1 MWWFALVFFG
11 LCFFAWL
18 IWFWRRWA
26 TPWHR
31 ADELVEAI
39 ANDQPPKTFL
49 LTSNPPAHRLGLALE
64 KIWDRQH
71 KLVENAHEKELNFQ
85 AILGAMLDGLVVLDE
100 QRRIQMTNPAF
111 ARLVDRENISPGTP
125 LFETLRD
132 AGVEHAVTET
142 IRTGEPRREELRMTR
157 SAGDTIEIEVS
168 AVALRE
174 KTDRVR
180 GAVLLFRDIT
190 QLRRVEVVRRDFV
203 ANVSHELRTPL
214 SIFRGYLETLL
225 EDPEQP
231 PGELR
236 RIFEVMEKHSNRL
249 NLLVEDVLS
258 LAQLEEPKTRL
269 NFSEIYLPDFLA
281 AILRDW
287 QKRFDAKLLHPSLE
301 APDDLPVI
309 SADEH
314 RLQEVIYNLLDNAVK
329 YSQPEG
335 KIDLRAT
342 RNDGDCVRLAI
353 SDQGIGVPSR
363 DLPRIFERFYRA
375 DKARSR
381 ELGGTGLGL
390 SIVKHIVELHG
401 GRVEAQSELGQGTT
415 ISAILPI
422 RPRNGDSVTET

>member
-1 MWWFALVFFG
+1 MWWLIFLSIAAGLVAVFV
-11 LCFFAWL
+11 W
-18 IWFWRRWA
+18 IWRRWIE
-26 TPWHR
+26 PWKR
-31 ADELVEAI
+31 AEELVDAI
-39 ANDQPPKTFL
+39 TNDRDPAAFL
-49 LTSNPPAHRLGLALE
+49 LSANPSAQQLGLALE
-64 KIWDRQH
+64 KLWTRQRD
-71 KLVENAHEKELNFQ
+71 LIERVHESEFSVQ

-111 ARLVDRENISPGTP
+111 AHLLDREKIATGNP

-132 AGVEHAVTET
+132 TAVEHATAET
-142 IRTGEPRREELRMTR
+142 LRTGEPHRQALRVTR
-157 SAGDTIEIEVS
+157 ASGETTEIEVS

-174 KTDRVR
+174 RSNRIR

-190 QLRRVEVVRRDFV
+190 QLRRAEQVRRDFV

-214 SIFRGYLETLL
+214 SIFRGYLEALL
-225 EDPEQP
+225 EEPNQP
-231 PGELR
+231 PGELM

-258 LAQLEEPKTRL
+258 LAQLEDPGTRL
-269 NFSEIYLPDFLA
+269 NFTEIYLPDFLA

-287 QKRFDAKLLHPSLE
+287 QKRLDAKLLKSSLE

-335 KIDLRAT
+335 KIRLRAT
-342 RNDGDCVRLAI
+342 RAGDSVRLAI
-353 SDQGIGVPSR
+353 SDQGVGVPSR

-401 GRVEAQSELGQGTT
+401 GRVEAESELGQGTT

-422 RPRNGDSVTET
+422 RPL

>member
-1 MWWFALVFFG
+1 MWWLALVLLAAAFS
-11 LCFFAWL
+11 LVLLRMWV
-18 IWFWRRWA
+18 RWVR
-26 TPWHR
+26 PWHQ
-31 ADELVEAI
+31 AQELAEAI
-39 ANDQPPKTFL
+39 ANNRQPKGFL
-49 LTSNPPAHRLGLALE
+49 ITANPPAHVLGLALE

-71 KLVENAHEKELNFQ
+71 ELTKRAHEREFNFE
-85 AILGAMLDGLVVLDE
+85 AILGAMLDGLVVIDE
-100 QRRIQMTNPAF
+100 QRRIQMANPAF
-111 ARLVDRENISPGTP
+111 ARLVDRDGVAPGTF

-132 AGVEHAVTET
+132 ATVEHAVTET
-142 IRTGEPRREELRMTR
+142 IRTREPNRHILRMAKR
-157 SAGDTIEIEVS
+157 SAETAEVEVS
-168 AVALRE
+168 VMALHE
-174 KTDRVR
+174 KSNHVR

-190 QLRRVEVVRRDFV
+190 QLRRIEEVRRDFV

-225 EDPEQP
+225 EDPKQP

-269 NFSEIYLPDFLA
+269 TFTEIYLPDFLA
-281 AILRDW
+281 LILRDW
-287 QKRFDAKLLHPSLE
+287 QKRFDAKLLHSSLH

-309 SADEH
+309 CADEH

-342 RNDGDCVRLAI
+342 RNGDCVRLAI
-353 SDQGIGVPSR
+353 SDHGIGVPAR

-375 DKARSR
+375 DKARSG

-401 GRVEAQSELGQGTT
+401 GRVEAESALGQGTT

-422 RPRNGDSVTET
+422 QP

>member
-1 MWWFALVFFG
+1 MWWLPLALLLVAFALVLFRM
-11 LCFFAWL
+11 
-18 IWFWRRWA
+18 WRRWIA
-26 TPWHR
+26 PWHQVQK
-31 ADELVEAI
+31 LVETI
-39 ANDQPPKTFL
+39 ASDQQPTSFL
-49 LTSNPPAHRLGLALE
+49 LTANPPAHALGLALE
-64 KIWDRQH
+64 KISDRQRE
-71 KLVENAHEKELNFQ
+71 LTERAHEREFSFE
-85 AILGAMLDGLVVLDE
+85 AILGAMLDGLVVIDDN
-100 QRRIQMTNPAF
+100 RRIQMANAAF
-111 ARLVDRENISPGTP
+111 ARLVERDDIAPGTP

-132 AGVEHAVTET
+132 ATVEHAVTET
-142 IRTGEPRREELRMTR
+142 IRTGEPRQHTLRMTR
-157 SAGDTIEIEVS
+157 RSGDAIEVEVS
-168 AVALRE
+168 AVALH
-174 KTDRVR
+174 KKSNRVR
-180 GAVLLFRDIT
+180 GVVLLFRDIT
-190 QLRRVEVVRRDFV
+190 QLRRVEEVRRDFV

-225 EDPEQP
+225 EDPKQP
-231 PGELR
+231 PAELR

-269 NFSEIYLPDFLA
+269 TFTEIYLPDFLA
-281 AILRDW
+281 SILRDW
-287 QKRFDAKLLHPSLE
+287 QKRFDAKLLHSSLE
-301 APDDLPVI
+301 APEDLPVI

-342 RNDGDCVRLAI
+342 RTGDYVRLAI
-353 SDQGIGVPSR
+353 SDKGIGVPSR

-401 GRVEAQSELGQGTT
+401 GRVEAESALGFGTT

-422 RPRNGDSVTET
+422 QPRDGESVTET

>member
-1 MWWFALVFFG
+1 MWWFIVALAAAG
-11 LCFFAWL
+11 LAAIWL
-18 IWFWRRWA
+18 WVYRRWIA
-26 TPWHR
+26 PWSQAEQLVDAILNHR
-31 ADELVEAI
+31 A
-39 ANDQPPKTFL
+39 PGSFL
-49 LTSNPPAHRLGLALE
+49 LSANPSGQRLGLALE
-64 KIWDRQH
+64 KLWNRQR
-71 KLVENAHEKELNFQ
+71 ELIERMRESEFSVQ

-111 ARLVDRENISPGTP
+111 AGLLELEKIETGTP
-125 LFETLRD
+125 LLETLRD
-132 AGVEHAVTET
+132 ADVERAVTET
-142 IRTGEPRREELRMTR
+142 QRTGEPHRQSLRISR
-157 SAGDTIEIEVS
+157 ASGATIEIEVS
-168 AVALRE
+168 VVALRE
-174 KTDRVR
+174 RSNHIR

-190 QLRRVEVVRRDFV
+190 QLRRVEAVRRDFV

-225 EDPEQP
+225 EEPNQP
-231 PGELR
+231 PRELL
-236 RIFEVMEKHSNRL
+236 RIFEVMEKHSKRL

-258 LAQLEEPKTRL
+258 LAQLEDPRTRL

-281 AILRDW
+281 GILRDW
-287 QKRFDAKLLHPSLE
+287 QKRLDAKLLKSSLE
-301 APDDLPVI
+301 APEDLPVI
-309 SADEH
+309 SADEN

-335 KIDLRAT
+335 NIRLQAT
-342 RNDGDCVRLAI
+342 RAGDSIRLAI
-353 SDQGIGVPSR
+353 SDQGVGVPSR

-401 GRVEAQSELGQGTT
+401 GRVEAESELGHGTT

-422 RPRNGDSVTET
+422 RPRDGETVTQT

>member
-1 MWWFALVFFG
+1 MWWLALALLTTCVAVFLF
-11 LCFFAWL
+11 WL
-18 IWFWRRWA
+18 WRNWVTPWRRVQK
-26 TPWHR
+26 
-31 ADELVEAI
+31 LVEAI
-39 ANDQPPKTFL
+39 ANDQQPNGFL
-49 LTSNPPAHRLGLALE
+49 LTANPPAHLLGLALE
-64 KIWDRQH
+64 KIWNRQH
-71 KLVENAHEKELNFQ
+71 ELTKSAHEREFSFE
-85 AILGAMLDGLVVLDE
+85 AILGAMLDGLVVIDE
-100 QRRIQMTNPAF
+100 QRRIQMANPAF
-111 ARLVDRENISPGTP
+111 ARLVGRDAVAAGTF

-132 AGVEHAVTET
+132 ATVEHGVTET
-142 IRTGEPRREELRMTR
+142 IRTGEPHQHILHMARR
-157 SAGDTIEIEVS
+157 AGDTLQIEVS
-168 AVALRE
+168 ATALHE
-174 KTDRVR
+174 KSDRVR

-190 QLRRVEVVRRDFV
+190 QLKRVEEVRRDFV

-225 EDPEQP
+225 EEPKQP

-258 LAQLEEPKTRL
+258 LAQLEEPRTRL
-269 NFSEIYLPDFLA
+269 TFTEIYLPDFLA

-287 QKRFDAKLLHPSLE
+287 QKRFDAKLLHSSLDV
-301 APDDLPVI
+301 PNDLPVI

-335 KIDLRAT
+335 RIDLRAT
-342 RNDGDCVRLAI
+342 RNGDHVRVAI

-363 DLPRIFERFYRA
+363 ELPRIFERFYRA

-401 GRVEAQSELGQGTT
+401 GRVEAESALGHGTT
-415 ISAILPI
+415 ISAIFPI
-422 RPRNGDSVTET
+422 RPL